1 MADFAEIIKKH
12 AGEDGNIPASAIQ
25 TLVTAISNAVGNEY
39 VAKERYKEKLNEI
52 DELTGK
58 LQTAEDSVATAEKW
72 KTKYEAVKEDF
83 SNFKAEQSK
92 KDTRAAKETAYRA
105 LLKQA
110 GVSEKRIDAVLKVSD
125 VDGVELNEKGEIAN
139 AKDRLKS
146 IKDEWADFIE
156 VTQVQGAQTPNPPV
170 SPGGPTRTKEEIMS
184 IKDTAERQNAIA
196 QNLGLFGIK

>member
-12 AGEDGNIPASAIQ
+12 AGEDGNIPAAAIQ

-58 LQTAEDSVATAEKW
+58 LQTAEDSVTTAEKW
-72 KTKYEAVKEDF
+72 KTKYEAMKEDF
-83 SNFKAEQSK
+83 TNFKAEQAK

-105 LLKQA
+105 LLKAA
-110 GVSEKRIDAVLKVSD
+110 GVSEKRMESVLRVSD
-125 VDGVELNEKGEIAN
+125 VDGVELNDKGEITD
-139 AKDRLKS
+139 AKKRMES
-146 IKDEWADFIE
+146 IKEEWADFIE
-156 VTQVQGAQTPNPPV
+156 TTEVQGAETPNPINNT
-170 SPGGPTRTKEEIMS
+170 GDHMMS
-184 IKDTAERQNAIA
+184 IEDIDKITDTAARQTAMA

>member
-12 AGEDGNIPASAIQ
+12 AGEDGNIPAAAIQ

-83 SNFKAEQSK
+83 SNFKAEQAK

-105 LLKQA
+105 LLKAA
-110 GVSEKRIDAVLKVSD
+110 GVSEKRMESVLRVSD
-125 VDGVELNEKGEIAN
+125 VDGVELNDKGEITD
-139 AKDRLKS
+139 AKKRMES
-146 IKDEWADFIE
+146 IKEEWADFIE
-156 VTQVQGAQTPNPPV
+156 TTEVQGAETPNPTTNT
-170 SPGGPTRTKEEIMS
+170 GAGTITRDEIMK
-184 IKDTAERQNAIA
+184 IPDAVERQQKIA
-196 QNLGLFGIK
+196 ENIELFRKE